1 MGIGDRAYM
10 RNQRLAREPIPA
22 TAWVVGVLVAF
33 FILGLIDHS
42 AKADIIRQLTLSQ
55 GDLGAWRWITYSLI
69 HLDWLHLLGN
79 CLLLWWTGTIVERE
93 HGRGAVLWTL
103 FAGAAIGAASWFLT
117 GLGGVNRL
125 DPNGDPMPL
134 IGISAGV
141 YALMLVALLDKLDH
155 QITLLLFFFLPVTLR
170 VRWLLI
176 VTVLFALLGW
186 VFSELPSWHNW
197 PKWQPAWPDAIA
209 HSAHLGG
216 LLFGWL
222 AYRRLNQT
230 NFRIQDAQGY
240 VNTSEPDD
248 ASAVARDAYAAEEV
262 SSGTSNEAKS
272 PASLTKTQARA
283 ELDTLLDKISAG
295 GFGSLTAAEKRRL
308 EELSAR
314 LR

>member
-10 RNQRLAREPIPA
+10 RNQRLAREPISV

-33 FILGLIDHS
+33 FILGLIQES
-42 AKADIIRQLTLSQ
+42 AHANF
-55 GDLGAWRWITYSLI
+55 LGWMPLATGSLEPWRWVTYGLL
-69 HLDWLHLLGN
+69 HQDWLHLLGN
-79 CLLLWWTGTIVERE
+79 CLILWWTGAIVERE
-93 HGRGAVLWTL
+93 QGPRALLAVLAAGTL
-103 FAGAAIGAASWFLT
+103 FGAFAWALT
-117 GLGGVNRL
+117 GLGGDRS
-125 DPNGDPMPL
+125 GQL

-155 QITLLLFFFLPVTLR
+155 QITLLLFFFLPVTLK

-176 VTVLFALLGW
+176 VTTLFAFVGW
-186 VFSELPSWHNW
+186 IFSELPGRQNW
-197 PKWQPAWPDAIA
+197 PHWQPAWGGNEGGGIA

-216 LLFGWL
+216 LLLGWL
-222 AYRRLNQT
+222 AWRHFQRT
-230 NFRIQDAQGY
+230 NAGPSYAQIQEPMETEAPSPSFETPPEE
-240 VNTSEPDD
+240 NTSGRTLT
-248 ASAVARDAYAAEEV
+248 SA
-262 SSGTSNEAKS
+262 
-272 PASLTKTQARA
+272 QARA